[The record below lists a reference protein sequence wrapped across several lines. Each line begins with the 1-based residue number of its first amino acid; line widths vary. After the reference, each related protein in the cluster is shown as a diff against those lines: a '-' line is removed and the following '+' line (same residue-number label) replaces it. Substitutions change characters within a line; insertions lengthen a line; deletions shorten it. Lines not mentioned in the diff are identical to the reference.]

1 MLLPIQKSAMKNC
14 VAADSEISSQTAS
27 LPIQKSAM
35 KNYVVADSEIG
46 SDSGVISS
54 FTFFLVFTFQ
64 LKPMIGLRIIVVAI
78 K

>member
-1 MLLPIQKSAMKNC
+1 MKNC

-64 LKPMIGLRIIVVAI
+64 LKPIGLRIIVVAI